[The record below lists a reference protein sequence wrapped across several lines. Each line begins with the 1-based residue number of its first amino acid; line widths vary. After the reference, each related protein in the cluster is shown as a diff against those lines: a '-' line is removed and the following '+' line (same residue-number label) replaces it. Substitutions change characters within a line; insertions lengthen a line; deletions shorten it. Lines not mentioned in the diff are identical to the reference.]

1 MSEKKTYE
9 CQYCEK
15 IYKYK
20 NYYKKHVAK
29 CKETEIEIFNYEG
42 LIEEWR
48 DIDPDIA
55 HCFEVELEK
64 LLESER

>member
-1 MSEKKTYE
+1 MSEKKTYT

-15 IYKYK
+15 VYITKS
-20 NYYKKHVAK
+20 YYKKHVAK
-29 CKETEIEIFNYEG
+29 CKDAKLEIFNYEG

>member
-1 MSEKKTYE
+1 MLEKKTYT

-15 IYKYK
+15 VYKIKY
-20 NYYKKHVAK
+20 YYKKHVAK
-29 CKETEIEIFNYEG
+29 CEDTEKEIFNYEG
-42 LIEEWR
+42 LLEEWK

-64 LLESER
+64 LLKSGR

>member
-1 MSEKKTYE
+1 MSEKKTYV

-20 NYYKKHVAK
+20 NYYKKHVEI
-29 CKETEIEIFNYEG
+29 CKETEIEAFNYLG
-42 LIEEWR
+42 LIEHWK

-55 HCFEVELEK
+55 QCFEVELEK
-64 LLESER
+64 LLKHKR

>member
-1 MSEKKTYE
+1 MPEKKTYN

-15 IYKYK
+15 VYITKS
-20 NYYKKHVAK
+20 YYKKHVAK

-42 LIEEWR
+42 LIEEWK